1 MPNVIHCAFAQSYKV
16 LFFAYYIIKEPF
28 IFLACTRYQTELYR
42 IIYDKTAHSRG
53 GNANSFD
60 VNAETPPLD
69 DSQTNQK
76 RGRRGL
82 MCMLSNDLSISFKL
96 LNGWSLWSQDRLYC
110 ERSQSQQWEI
120 DILSMF
126 SVGREEVCRLMIA

>member
-1 MPNVIHCAFAQSYKV
+1 
-16 LFFAYYIIKEPF
+16 
-28 IFLACTRYQTELYR
+28 
-42 IIYDKTAHSRG
+42 
-53 GNANSFD
+53 
-60 VNAETPPLD
+60 
-69 DSQTNQK
+69 
-76 RGRRGL
+76 

-96 LNGWSLWSQDRLYC
+96 LNGWLLWSQDRLYC